1 MDNKVNK
8 QAIGLVLFF
17 AALTAAILVR
27 FVKTAPFLY
36 VGLLAFLS
44 CLFLSFSFNRSRFW
58 KAFFYILGIAM
69 LVGGATEAYFTWFG
83 ASLTR
88 KNEIQ
93 TREWSLRGGDYYV
106 ADAARGYAVGPDVKK
121 RVKKTLEDKVIYDVV
136 YSTNG
141 QGLRIAPHDVKETH
155 QERSEVFQNVIFL
168 GDSFIFGE
176 GLNDEET
183 IPYLFEELSGGQCRT
198 YNFGFHGYGAQQMLR
213 IIETGLLDKTV
224 SNQQPM
230 VVVYGALLQH
240 IERASGRMIWD
251 AKVPRYRLSPSGV
264 AEFVGTFADD
274 PNLEENLKRSRSL
287 SDPRA
292 QLIAGLTGPAR
303 TQEDIKLFVQM
314 VFQARDSLAKK
325 HQARFYVLV
334 WPLGDKDASAV
345 VSALQKGGIE
355 VISTDQVFKEY
366 PEPPEKYRIELDN
379 HPTKLA
385 TERIARFLYQHI
397 L

>member
-1 MDNKVNK
+1 MEHKVNK
-8 QAIGLVLFF
+8 QAIGSVLVFT
-17 AALTAAILVR
+17 ALTAAILVK

-58 KAFFYILGIAM
+58 KAFFYLLGIAM

-83 ASLTR
+83 ASLIR
-88 KNEIQ
+88 KDEIQ
-93 TREWSLRGGDYYV
+93 SREWSLRGGDYYV
-106 ADAARGYAVGPDVKK
+106 ADATRGYAAGPDARKRIKK
-121 RVKKTLEDKVIYDVV
+121 SLGDKVIYDVV
-136 YSTNG
+136 YTTNS
-141 QGLRIAPHDVKETH
+141 QGLRVAPRDAKVTH
-155 QERSEVFQNVIFL
+155 EVQSESFQNVVFF

-176 GLNDEET
+176 GLNDEEA

-213 IIETGLLDKTV
+213 IIETGLLEKIV
-224 SNQQPM
+224 SNQQPL

-251 AKVPRYRLSPSGV
+251 AKVPRYTLSPSGT

-274 PNLEENLKRSRSL
+274 PNLEENLKRSKSL

-292 QLIAGLTGPAR
+292 QLIAGLTGPTR

-314 VFQARDSLAKK
+314 VLQSRDLLARK
-325 HQARFYVLV
+325 HQARFSVLL
-334 WPLGDKDASAV
+334 WPLGDKDTSAV
-345 VSALQKGGIE
+345 VKELVKAGIE
-355 VISTDQVFKEY
+355 VISTDQIFKEY
-366 PEPPEKYRIELDN
+366 PEPPEKYRIEMDN
-379 HPTKLA
+379 HPTRLA
-385 TERIARFLYQHI
+385 AERIAKYLYQHI
-397 L
+397 R

>member
-1 MDNKVNK
+1 VEHKVSK
-8 QAIGLVLFF
+8 QVVGSVLFLT
-17 AALTAAILVR
+17 ALTAAIVVK
-27 FVKTAPFLY
+27 FVKIAPFLY
-36 VGLLAFLS
+36 VGIVAFLC

-83 ASLTR
+83 TSLIR
-88 KNEIQ
+88 KDEIQ
-93 TREWSLRGGDYYV
+93 TKEWALRGGDYYV
-106 ADAARGYAVGPDVKK
+106 ADATRGYAVGADVRKRIKK
-121 RVKKTLEDKVIYDVV
+121 SLGDKVIYDVI
-136 YSTNG
+136 YTTNS
-141 QGLRIAPHDVKETH
+141 QGLRVAPHDVKAAHEAP
-155 QERSEVFQNVIFL
+155 SEGSQNVVFM

-176 GLNDEET
+176 GLNDEDT
-183 IPYLFEELSGGQCRT
+183 IPYQFEELSGGQCRT

-213 IIETGLLDKTV
+213 IIETGLLEKVV

-251 AKVPRYRLSPSGV
+251 AKVPRYTLSPSGR

-292 QLIAGLTGPAR
+292 QLIAGLTGPTR
-303 TQEDIKLFVQM
+303 TPEDIKLYVQI
-314 VFQARDSLAKK
+314 VLQARDLLAKK
-325 HQARFYVLV
+325 HRAKFSVLV
-334 WPLGDKDASAV
+334 WPLGDKDTNAV
-345 VSALQKGGIE
+345 VSELVKGGIE
-355 VISTDQVFKEY
+355 VLSTDQIFKEY

-379 HPTKLA
+379 HPTELA
-385 TERIARFLYQHI
+385 AERIAKFLYQHI
-397 L
+397 R